1 VGSPAEDCNEQP
13 ARRELKTTT
22 ATVFLLAATIASMN
36 LAATTSRPA
45 TTGASAGSA
54 SPVRHHASPKAPVV
68 VAMPKEFA
76 PLLSRSIFVK
86 GRSARHSAPAP
97 STQPTTPAAA
107 AEAVLVLNGV
117 TKTTHELTAFIE
129 DRSTGKVTPLRLN
142 EPIARGKVVGI
153 TLDALSYEANGHVV
167 RVAIGDNLRGEAAP
181 KPSSRPTS
189 GASDA
194 AGATTAP
201 SPQIQ
206 SVLERL
212 RLKRQ
217 QELQHK

>member
-1 VGSPAEDCNEQP
+1 MQP
-13 ARRELKTTT
+13 KAVL
-22 ATVFLLAATIASMN
+22 AAVVLLTATIASMSRA
-36 LAATTSRPA
+36 AATTRP
-45 TTGASAGSA
+45 TTARASTRSA
-54 SPVRHHASPKAPVV
+54 ASIHHSTARKAP
-68 VAMPKEFA
+68 AAAALPKDFA

-86 GRSARHSAPAP
+86 GRPTHHYTPAP
-97 STQPTTPAAA
+97 STQPTVPAAAA

-117 TKTTHELTAFIE
+117 TKTPQELTAFVE
-129 DRSTGKVTPLRLN
+129 NRSSGKVTPLRLN
-142 EPIARGKVVGI
+142 DPIARGKVVGI
-153 TLDALSYEANGHVV
+153 TLDALSYEADGHVV

-189 GASDA
+189 GASDD
-194 AGATTAP
+194 AGTTTAP
-201 SPQIQ
+201 SPQMQ